1 MPDSYPLALGIR
13 NPMTTRVE
21 RSDRRLGLRLALG
34 LAAMFGLGVPFLLLA
49 LLVRAEWDPL
59 IRLDTSVAEDL
70 HDVAVRN
77 DWLVDTLKVVSDV
90 FDPMVFRI
98 VVTLLALWLLRAA
111 RRRLALWALVT
122 IWGAALLG
130 WGLKLVV
137 GRARPDLVDEVATA
151 PGRSF
156 PSGHSLG
163 SWVGCGVLL
172 LLAMPLLRGAWR
184 AVAVALAVLVPVVV
198 CFARVGL
205 GVHYLSDVTAGA
217 VLGIAWL
224 TVTSAIFEWWR
235 REVGLPPAPPTEAEP
250 ELGQGLPEP
259 SSEGEPEL
267 GDGVREPRAG

>member
-1 MPDSYPLALGIR
+1 MTPCWYHRSGMPDSYPLALGIR

-98 VVTLLALWLLRAA
+98 VVTL
-111 RRRLALWALVT
+111 WALVT

-198 CFARVGL
+198 CFAKVG
-205 GVHYLSDVTAGA
+205 
-217 VLGIAWL
+217 
-224 TVTSAIFEWWR
+224 
-235 REVGLPPAPPTEAEP
+235 
-250 ELGQGLPEP
+250 
-259 SSEGEPEL
+259 
-267 GDGVREPRAG
+267 RAHV